1 MTGRDYLKIPEL
13 EKIFDTAYDAGA
25 RVHTNSWGNVGGI
38 YGQLSMDVD
47 RYLHQHQDFFV
58 LFAGGN
64 EGYSGLRSVIAP
76 GNAKNCLTVGATQ
89 LRTVAQDERLDD
101 KVARVLTSYSTSCV
115 QYSCVFPPVCHPL
128 TYPHLLF
135 LPSVLPPG
143 LLQLHRPH
151 QRRADQ
157 ARCSGPWGFP
167 AVGLVGGPFPL
178 AAGPVD
184 VPGRLGGWVLLRCA
198 PDEWD

>member
-13 EKIFDTAYDAGA
+13 DKIFDSAYKAGA

-47 RYLHQHQDFFV
+47 QYLHQHQDFFV

-89 LRTVAQDERLDD
+89 LRSVAQDEELDD
-101 KVARVLTSYSTSCV
+101 
-115 QYSCVFPPVCHPL
+115 PVSWAMISFFL
-128 TYPHLLF
+128 LLF
-135 LPSVLPPG
+135 PSCNCSCLVAMHPHAFAAFDRLVMRSHNNMTHIRFFSLVFFRPTVESAG
-143 LLQLHRPH
+143 VLQLHRPH
-151 QRRADQ
+151 
-157 ARCSGPWGFP
+157 
-167 AVGLVGGPFPL
+167 
-178 AAGPVD
+178 
-184 VPGRLGGWVLLRCA
+184 
-198 PDEWD
+198 